1 MEEIMALNAF
11 ALFSAFA
18 LLATVI
24 FY

>member
-1 MEEIMALNAF
+1 MEEVMALNAF